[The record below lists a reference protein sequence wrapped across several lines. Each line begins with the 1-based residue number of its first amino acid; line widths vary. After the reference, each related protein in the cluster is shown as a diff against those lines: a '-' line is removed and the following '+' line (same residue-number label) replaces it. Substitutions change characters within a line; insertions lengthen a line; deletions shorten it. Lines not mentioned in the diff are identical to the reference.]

1 MKNFKIL
8 ISLISA
14 LVLLLTAT
22 ACSDKH
28 TVKSQQ
34 GVDYEQGSKL
44 SAGDNLSFTKDGLTL
59 SVDADTCNVTVTENE
74 SGRKWCSNPEHGY
87 ADEYAA
93 GISKTNIFSQLTV
106 SFVGK
111 ANTVEKTNSYVS
123 SVKRKNYS
131 IFKTENGFRV
141 EYSFKEGF
149 MIPVEY
155 AVINGAFEAT
165 VLYTGIT
172 EEDGNAISTVNLLPY
187 FGTATT
193 SDSGFLLVPD
203 GLGAVINFNNGK
215 NDCSA
220 YEKKVYGTDESLPN
234 DIVTSRSEQI
244 YIPLIGMKR
253 NDGAYMAFVSRG
265 AADATVKAATAG
277 IETGFNSISF
287 SAAYRA
293 AENLSVI
300 NGALGTAGLVMY
312 SAEEPTD
319 AKRFTVRY
327 AFSKE
332 NNPTLGSMVMLAKE
346 KLLGDNATAKDEATL
361 YVDLYGGVAKQK
373 SFLGIGM
380 KRNDGAY
387 MAFVSRGA
395 ADATVKAATAG
406 IETGFNSISFS
417 AAYRAAENLSV
428 INGAL
433 GTAGLVMYSA
443 EEPTDAKRFTVRYAF
458 SKENNPTLGSMVM
471 LAKEK
476 LLGDNATAKDEATL
490 YVDLYGGVAKQ
501 KSFLGIQYTGIDT
514 LTTFEQ
520 AQELLKSLREDGAQA
535 LTVGYKSF
543 SQNRFS
549 GKLMTDLT
557 PISELGGKK
566 GLRELAD
573 FAEEN
578 NADLY
583 LEADFYSF
591 TSSGDGFSK
600 YFDITKRLDLGAAQ
614 VYHKKINTNLADKT
628 RAPYYMLKPALF
640 IEAAQKLLKS
650 AQRLDVSGIYLQDI
664 SNSLAGD
671 YGLGG
676 VKRSGATEKADEAV
690 SLLKDKSIM
699 LSAPNY
705 YLWGTAEKI
714 TNLPV
719 SSSKHLLFDYDVPML
734 QLLLKGSLP
743 YAGYPLNLSNTSDN
757 TYLLHIAYAQNIHY
771 AFMADDAADL
781 QGTEL
786 AGAYGLSRSRLGQAA
801 ERAEEFSRY
810 YSIINGC
817 SMTDYILFGDI
828 SKTVYSNGCYVL
840 VNYSEQDNTVDS
852 ITVSARGWTV
862 VKDGMPI
869 FTGGEQ

>member
-244 YIPLIGMKR
+244 YIPL
-253 NDGAYMAFVSRG
+253 
-265 AADATVKAATAG
+265 
-277 IETGFNSISF
+277 
-287 SAAYRA
+287 
-293 AENLSVI
+293 
-300 NGALGTAGLVMY
+300 
-312 SAEEPTD
+312 
-319 AKRFTVRY
+319 
-327 AFSKE
+327 
-332 NNPTLGSMVMLAKE
+332 
-346 KLLGDNATAKDEATL
+346 
-361 YVDLYGGVAKQK
+361 
-373 SFLGIGM
+373 IGM